1 MININQPTPE
11 ELEAHR
17 QEEIAERKAEIETL
31 KLRRIAEREQR
42 ERNLALA
49 GKANAEQQKR
59 RQEAERAQLTEG
71 LDKHQIEDLD
81 RLYEL
86 EPQITRSTGTVRE
99 DLQSEYNLILQRFL
113 TKGRNCG
120 TMTFAPVTIYISTT
134 GQGLLIP
141 SGNGNFV
148 YREGSIGAFTT
159 TDRTTEI
166 DPKTKMLKII
176 APSMIPKSNLSILN
190 KWTVVIENKAPET
203 QQPVK
208 AAIPKGEDLSMTGFG
223 FVRDAKGKWVR
234 KADQETEVSKVSEE
248 EPKKKRWGLI

>member
-1 MININQPTPE
+1 MKHLNW
-11 ELEAHR
+11 
-17 QEEIAERKAEIETL
+17 
-31 KLRRIAEREQR
+31 RRIAEREQR

-86 EPQITRSTGTVRE
+86 EPQISRSSGTVRE
-99 DLQSEYNLILQRFL
+99 DIQAEYDAILQRL
-113 TKGRNCG
+113 LVKGRNCG
-120 TMTFAPVTIYISTT
+120 TMTFVPLTIYFSVT
-134 GQGLLIP
+134 GNGLLIP
-141 SGNGNFV
+141 SGNGNFL
-148 YREGSIGAFTT
+148 YREGDIGAFTT

-176 APSMIPKSNLSILN
+176 APSTIPKTNLSIFN
-190 KWTVVIENKAPET
+190 KWAVVIEDKVPEAK
-203 QQPVK
+203 QPVK
-208 AAIPKGEDLSMTGFG
+208 VAISNGEDLSMTGFG
-223 FVRDAKGKWVR
+223 FVKDAKSGKWVR